1 MPIVSSNEIHVKYT
15 LDVGQLQAATAA
27 MSQITAE
34 ERKLLAD
41 LKKLQDQ
48 LNNTGKAGKGAG
60 DDIAGSLG
68 NVGSVVK
75 QLIPV
80 FSVAFAVDKLKQ
92 FALYAFE
99 TAKQFEQMGK
109 TMAFVTGSSQKAN
122 DQLSYMTALSQSLGI
137 NVRALA
143 DGFKGFAA
151 AAAFAGVSQDNINKQ
166 MVAFTKAAAALS
178 LSAED
183 TKLMFNALS
192 QMYSKNKISA
202 EELRQQLG
210 ERLPGSME
218 LLAKSMKVPVEA
230 LDEMMRKGEII
241 TKETMPGFAKEVEI
255 AFGIAADQTDTLT
268 AAQNRMFTAIEIAAT
283 RIMEGGIGTFI
294 KNLFNTIATI
304 SQYLGVLIQDN
315 YQSQVDANNRLKVEV
330 EKNVL
335 YEIEQYR
342 KAYEEKTGIQLSV
355 AEAAQKIREDEKT
368 GEEAYWNWY
377 KGQLKENEESAKS
390 VFDRIIRGAHKAFG
404 TIGDVALSPVKLATA
419 MVKDAFAP
427 ITGGEGNEMIK
438 LFEENW
444 KKRGEAINKY
454 SQAEVEAGKAR
465 LDKIKYFEKQ
475 DLDNQKKKNEEAD
488 DEAAKAAKN
497 RYQKELQMLEL
508 QEKIRRFYAEASI
521 EDEFARSQELLKIAA
536 VFNDKKKAVDNKYYK
551 ESFANESQAM
561 KDLRE
566 LTKNNA
572 DLRVAESASMYADIR
587 RNEDKYHEEAYN
599 KEKKAL
605 DKLTDERDKNA
616 LKQAKK
622 GDLTFDDE
630 LKIINDKYDK
640 MIRAASDN
648 AKNIIANDGLTEAKR
663 RELLDANYTLLN
675 NLHKDKNDETLALQ
689 TKYHQEFLD
698 EAEKYFAELDRLRK
712 EDFERAKRDF
722 EAQAQLTATNMETRM
737 LAERNALRGGNRPGD
752 QQQMALLDKQQNQE
766 RIENQIETLQQQYE
780 LNRTFADADS
790 IERKKEQQ
798 QILADIRSL
807 EEQKTAIQLDYAE
820 QRKNYEIQILKESA
834 DLASQITSGLV
845 DNRIAELD
853 NELTVLQRNAQ
864 EEIRLADGNKQQ
876 IMAIEERTR
885 QKEREIKKEQFRAQ
899 QTAAVADVV
908 FRTAPIIAQYSAGIV
923 TAPLAIIAGLAAAAQ
938 IGFILAQPV
947 PEFRKGTQGKPHKGG
962 PAIVGEEGVEKV
974 ITESGRVYY
983 TPPTAT
989 LLDLPKGSQVI
1000 PNNMLNRQEVY
1011 WASSQS
1017 ASGSSKPKV
1026 NGIEVKLDEIGSIL
1040 KTLPV
1045 HQINMDERGFEKF
1058 VRTERR
1064 TTKILNNRF
1073 PAKNK

>member
-48 LNNTGKAGKGAG
+48 LNDTGKAGKGAG
-60 DDIAGSLG
+60 NDIAGSFG
-68 NVGSVVK
+68 NIGSVVK

-92 FALYAFE
+92 FATYAFE
-99 TAKQFEQMGK
+99 TAKQFEQMSK
-109 TMAFVTGSSQKAN
+109 TLAFVTGSSQKAN
-122 DQLSYMTALSQSLGI
+122 EQLSYMTALSQTLGL
-137 NVRALA
+137 NVRSLA

-151 AAAFAGVSQDNINKQ
+151 AASFAGVSQENINRQ
-166 MVAFTKAAAALS
+166 MVGFTKAAAALS

-192 QMYSKNKISA
+192 QMYSKNKIQA
-202 EELRQQLG
+202 EELRGQLG
-210 ERLPGSME
+210 ERLPGAME
-218 LLAKSMKVPVEA
+218 LLAKSMGKPVTA
-230 LDEMMRKGEII
+230 LDEMLKKGEII
-241 TKETMPGFAKEVEI
+241 TKDVMPAFAKEVEL
-255 AFGIAADQTDTLT
+255 AFGIAAAQTDTLT
-268 AAQNRMFTAIEIAAT
+268 AAQNRMMTAFETAAV
-283 RIMEGGIGTFI
+283 RVMEGGIGDMIKFIMNRLAAISDFI
-294 KNLFNTIATI
+294 KWFNQNTAENLEDFFNKRK
-304 SQYLGVLIQDN
+304 
-315 YQSQVDANNRLKVEV
+315 ANVQQ
-330 EKNVL
+330 NVL
-335 YEIEQYR
+335 FEIEAER
-342 KAYEEKTGIQLSV
+342 KKAKEKEGIELT
-355 AEAAQKIREDEKT
+355 AAQAAERILNDERR
-368 GEEAYWNWY
+368 GYAAH
-377 KGQLKENEESAKS
+377 AKY
-390 VFDRIIRGAHKAFG
+390 IK
-404 TIGDVALSPVKLATA
+404 DV
-419 MVKDAFAP
+419 
-427 ITGGEGNEMIK
+427 
-438 LFEENW
+438 
-444 KKRGEAINKY
+444 Y
-454 SQAEVEAGKAR
+454 SQAFEEAGQVHKNKVGLLGMIDDIKRFSAKAGAVTKGLGNTLLSPLEVLSKGSANVLR
-465 LDKIKYFEKQ
+465 ENIMSAINALNKETQAEVDLSNERINSLNYFAEKAKQ
-475 DLDNQKKKNEEAD
+475 EQKAIDEAAA
-488 DEAAKAAKN
+488 DEAAKSAKN

-508 QEKIRRFYAEASI
+508 QERIRKFYAEASI

-536 VFNDKKKAVDNKYYK
+536 VYNEKKKAIDNKYFK
-551 ESFANESQAM
+551 ESFANESQGM

-605 DKLTDERDKNA
+605 DKLTDEREKNA

-640 MIRAASDN
+640 MITAARNNSY
-648 AKNIIANDGLTEAKR
+648 NIIANDGLTEAKR
-663 RELLDANYTLLN
+663 RELLDANYALLN
-675 NLHKDKNDETLALQ
+675 NLHKDKNNETLALQ

-698 EAEKYFAELDRLRK
+698 EAEKYFAELDKLRK

-722 EAQAQLTATNMETRM
+722 EAQAQLTTTNMETRM

-780 LNRTFADADS
+780 LNRTFADVDS
-790 IERKKEQQ
+790 VERKKEQQ

-807 EEQKTAIQLDYAE
+807 EEQKTSIQLDYAQ
-820 QRKNYEIQILKESA
+820 QRKNYEIEILKESA
-834 DLASQITSGLV
+834 ELASQITSGLV
-845 DNRIAELD
+845 DNRIAQLD

-899 QTAAVADVV
+899 QTAAVADVI

-989 LLDLPKGSQVI
+989 LLDLPKGSHVI
-1000 PNNMLNRQEVY
+1000 PNNMLNKQEVY